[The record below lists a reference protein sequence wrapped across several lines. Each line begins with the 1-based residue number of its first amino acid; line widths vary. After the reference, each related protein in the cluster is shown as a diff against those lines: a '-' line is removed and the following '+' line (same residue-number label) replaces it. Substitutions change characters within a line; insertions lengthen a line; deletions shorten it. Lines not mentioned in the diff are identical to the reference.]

1 MPKSLISISCE
12 RKNSLDL
19 LELSVLQRFILVPI
33 FSLKVVVRDS
43 CSGDPIVVASL
54 SDGNY
59 FGEISL
65 LRLDG
70 GTNRYA
76 SRTSSIEK
84 AEKFT

>member
-1 MPKSLISISCE
+1 MVY
-12 RKNSLDL
+12 L
-19 LELSVLQRFILVPI
+19 LQYFLQ
-33 FSLKVVVRDS
+33 VVVRDS

-70 GTNRYA
+70 GTNRYGKYKLKMI
-76 SRTSSIEK
+76 RPCN
-84 AEKFT
+84 

>member
-1 MPKSLISISCE
+1 MPKSQIHLKEEQFGFARTIYFT
-12 RKNSLDL
+12 K
-19 LELSVLQRFILVPI
+19 VYTLVPI

-76 SRTSSIEK
+76 SRT
-84 AEKFT
+84 